1 MSDLSDAGLTHDFTS
16 MNTPPCSI
24 MPLMLSPVIESN
36 FACGT
41 ASMSADKSAN
51 SSIASISMP
60 YAIEIV
66 RVGRRVVN
74 DGLCTEFA

>member
-1 MSDLSDAGLTHDFTS
+1 
-16 MNTPPCSI
+16 
-24 MPLMLSPVIESN
+24 
-36 FACGT
+36 
-41 ASMSADKSAN
+41 MSADKSAN

-66 RVGRRVVN
+66 RVGRLVVN